1 MYVVIV
7 TGKLNIITF
16 EKFSVISIIL
26 QFRLLVSGR
35 SFLRGGREGE
45 RDRDVLFNEGISW

>member
-1 MYVVIV
+1 MVIV